1 MNDIFIKPN
10 ISNTPKLIIDK
21 DSFRVAP
28 AAPEAVPEVLET
40 FDTVK
45 FSDFKT
51 KKLKPHEQK
60 LVDTYNF
67 LWKELKLPENLKPE
81 WDFVDEKITNWAAFN
96 KETYTIT
103 INTKIAPILSSLGI
117 DKSILRHEIKHVEQF
132 IDIVHLLGPENTIR
146 FYLKN
151 LQSRIPFEVFG
162 IEEEMRNKPKPDAK
176 RVRKYLE
183 SERNYNYDFT
193 ANKYSFFKN
202 PIKYLKNYRQYKKNL
217 LEIEANEAAKAYKP
231 AKLTL
236 LKNIWK
242 TIF

>member
-1 MNDIFIKPN
+1 MDVIFNKSK
-10 ISNTPKLIIDK
+10 ISNTPKLTIDK

-28 AAPEAVPEVLET
+28 AAPETVPEVLET
-40 FDTVK
+40 FDTVD
-45 FSDFKT
+45 FSYFKT
-51 KKLKPHEQK
+51 RKLKPHEQK
-60 LVDTYNF
+60 LMDTYNS

-81 WDFVDEKITNWAAFN
+81 LDFVDYKITNWAGFN
-96 KETYTIT
+96 KEIYTIE
-103 INTKIAPILSSLGI
+103 INTKTAPVLSSLGI

-132 IDIVHLLGPENTIR
+132 IDIVHLLGVKNTLR
-146 FYLKN
+146 FYMKN
-151 LQSRIPFEVFG
+151 LHSRIPPEALG

-176 RVRKYLE
+176 RVREYLE
-183 SERNYNYDFT
+183 AERNYNYDFT

-217 LEIEANEAAKAYKP
+217 LEIEAEEAAKAYKP
-231 AKLTL
+231 SKLKL

>member
-10 ISNTPKLIIDK
+10 ISNTPQIN
-21 DSFRVAP
+21 SRQRFFRVAP
-28 AAPEAVPEVLET
+28 AAPEAVPEVLKT
-40 FDTVK
+40 FDTVD
-45 FSDFKT
+45 FSYFKT

-60 LVDTYNF
+60 LVDTYNS
-67 LWKELKLPENLKPE
+67 LWKEIKLPENLKPE
-81 WDFVDEKITNWAAFN
+81 LEFVDDKITNGAGFN
-96 KETYTIT
+96 KEIYTIT
-103 INTKIAPILSSLGI
+103 INTKVAPSLSSLGI
-117 DKSILRHEIKHVEQF
+117 DKYILRHEIKHVEQF
-132 IDIVHLLGPENTIR
+132 IDIVHLLGPKNTIR

-151 LQSRIPFEVFG
+151 LHARIPFEVLG
-162 IEEEMRNKPKPDAK
+162 IEEEMSNKPKPDAK

-183 SERNYNYDFT
+183 AERNYNYDFT
-193 ANKYSFFKN
+193 ANKYSLFKN